1 METALA
7 TLIALVVTAG
17 SVLLAAAV
25 FVLPTLLF
33 GVGVLAVLWLVK
45 RANDPDPA
53 HQLPK
58 PVHDYLHYE
67 SKVLKGHDP
76 QHDAWQAAA
85 DQLGLRR
92 TERPET
98 WTSYGSSVL
107 EGTLDGRAV
116 HVSVRER
123 VNLRYTVATVA
134 VEPDFVP
141 PADLHPVLTRPTK
154 QGRAF
159 VSHPPTLEV
168 QGERLVHTAIGIR
181 DDPDELAA
189 LVRALVTTAAC

>member
-17 SVLLAAAV
+17 SFLLAAAV
-25 FVLPTLLF
+25 FVVPMLLT
-33 GVGVLAVLWLVK
+33 GLGLLGVLWLVK

-53 HQLPK
+53 NQLPK
-58 PVHDYLHYE
+58 PVHDFVHYE

-76 QHDAWQAAA
+76 QHAAWQAAA
-85 DQLGLRR
+85 ERLGLRR

-107 EGTLDGRAV
+107 EGTIDGCSV

-123 VNLRYTVATVA
+123 VNLRYSVTTVA
-134 VEPDFVP
+134 VVADFAFP
-141 PADLHPVLTRPTK
+141 SALDPVLTRPTK
-154 QGRAF
+154 QGQAF

-168 QGERLVHTAIGIR
+168 DGERLVHTAIGIR
-181 DDPDELAA
+181 DDPDELVAV
-189 LVRALVTTAAC
+189 VRALVATARG